1 MYVRAISEVTFVF
14 ELHSK
19 SEIRTFRK
27 GCEDGTL
34 KAGGNWKSEK
44 GQIPAQASSLLN
56 LKVGTIGSI
65 LRITNTA
72 DRAVSPHLKFY

>member
-19 SEIRTFRK
+19 SEILTSSK

-44 GQIPAQASSLLN
+44 GQIAAQASSLLY
-56 LKVGTIGSI
+56 LKVGRIGSI
-65 LRITNTA
+65 LRIKNTE
-72 DRAVSPHLKFY
+72 DRAVSPYLKFY